1 MKATDKPPQ
10 LNIKSYK
17 EAPHISTLN
26 RYLKGA
32 KKKKKTNRGKTQKL
46 PITGA
51 IGTKFRRK
59 EFAERKVEIKLMNDG
74 CWSSFHA
81 FLIRQT
87 PAVTTTVRN
96 NGLIIL
102 KKLNKRMNTFCSDKK
117 FKRTN
122 NISKSQRIKIRIKSI
137 TAKFL
142 Q

>member
-17 EAPHISTLN
+17 ETPHISTLN
-26 RYLKGA
+26 HYLKGT
-32 KKKKKTNRGKTQKL
+32 KKTGKKHKL

-59 EFAERKVEIKLMNDG
+59 ELAERKVEIKLMNDG

-102 KKLNKRMNTFCSDKK
+102 KKLNKRKNTFCSDKK

>member
-81 FLIRQT
+81 FLIKQT
-87 PAVTTTVRN
+87 PAVPTTISN
-96 NGLIIL
+96 NGLI
-102 KKLNKRMNTFCSDKK
+102 LNKLRRECIM
-117 FKRTN
+117 
-122 NISKSQRIKIRIKSI
+122 
-137 TAKFL
+137 
-142 Q
+142 